1 MPQSLAGWLERHTT
15 LVTVNSQLTG
25 MSDGDTKLLS
35 FGDVLL
41 RKSDVEL
48 LRTPN
53 WLNDQIIAFHFE
65 YLSREKYA
73 DMQQVVSF
81 MSGAT
86 TFLLLNAG
94 PISKCDELICNHSCA
109 HIHHA

>member
-1 MPQSLAGWLERHTT
+1 
-15 LVTVNSQLTG
+15 

-94 PISKCDELICNHSCA
+94 SVEETRMIFQPLQLSNKQLVFFAINDNPDVEQAAGGSHW
-109 HIHHA
+109 